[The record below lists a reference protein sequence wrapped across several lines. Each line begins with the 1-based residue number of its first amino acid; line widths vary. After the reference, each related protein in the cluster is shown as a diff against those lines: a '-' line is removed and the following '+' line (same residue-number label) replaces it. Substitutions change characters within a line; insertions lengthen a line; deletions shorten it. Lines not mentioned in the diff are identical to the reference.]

1 MEIKE
6 KIKIDLKE
14 FLKERK
20 KEEASVLRMLL
31 AAILTKEKE
40 KRAKIVKSEEKLSEE
55 ELSEK
60 SQLEDDEIIPVILSE
75 VKKRKEAILS
85 YEKGERED
93 LADKEKEELLILKK
107 YLPEQM
113 TDEEIEKI
121 VKEAVEKLGASS
133 IKDMGGVM
141 KEIMPKVQGK
151 AEGSKISQIVKKL
164 LSE

>member
-40 KRAKIVKSEEKLSEE
+40 KRIKIAKEGEELTEEKLDKESRLGDKEVV
-55 ELSEK
+55 LA
-60 SQLEDDEIIPVILSE
+60 VLSE
-75 VKKRKEAILS
+75 VKKRREAVLS
-85 YEKGERED
+85 YEKGGRED
-93 LADKEKEELLILKK
+93 LADKEKKEISVLQK
-107 YLPEQM
+107 YLPPEM
-113 TDEEIEKI
+113 PDEEIEKI
-121 VKEAVEKLGASS
+121 AKEAIIKLGASS

-151 AEGSKISQIVKKL
+151 AEGGKISQIVKNL